1 MESELQELLENIYN
15 FRIDVKFLDF
25 RKYEIYCKTKL
36 FEFCIPILYDGKFTL
51 ESNIQNAIHK
61 IDKEILKYYKKKG
74 D

>member
-1 MESELQELLENIYN
+1 MESDIQEKLENIYN

-36 FEFCIPILYDGKFTL
+36 FEFCISILYDGRFTL
-51 ESNIQNAIHK
+51 ESNVDNAVHK
-61 IDKEILKYYKKKG
+61 IDREILKFYKKG

>member
-1 MESELQELLENIYN
+1 MESDIQEKLENIYN

-36 FEFCIPILYDGKFTL
+36 FEFCIPILYDGRTTI
-51 ESNIQNAIHK
+51 EGNIQNVIHK
-61 IDKEILKYYKKKG
+61 IDKEILKFYKKG